1 MRLSKVNKKYKEKI
15 IYNEME
21 IDLSQ
26 NGIHVLFGESGS
38 GKSTLINILLG
49 VDKNV
54 DGNYEV
60 DGEVLSQDQIDKFRQ
75 QNIGYMAQSNGII
88 DQFTVYQNIKL
99 YDEAIAD
106 DEITKILQLLEI
118 DKLALELGKN
128 LSGGQRQRVRL
139 ARSLIRD
146 KKVIVMDE
154 PTNNLDDKNVQV
166 ILNILAKLSSDKTLI
181 IATHDARVINQAN
194 FVHKIENQKIVTET
208 KISNTENVQ
217 YTSNTTTD
225 FKPFNYAV
233 QTMRSLFS
241 VKFIPII
248 LMLFGVLGLSFFLSG
263 LNKEKALYEDHL
275 LNLQPGIIF
284 VNEDSRLNSEGVYVG
299 DEQSLMSSSQ
309 LDQLRNLDYV
319 NNVYVRETALTKS
332 KNMQK
337 YIISADKVS
346 NDETVKMYLEKVESI
361 DSSRYSSSE
370 NEVYY
375 YFYEALP
382 YEMFSNGITS
392 LEESYVDI
400 IDGDYPQ
407 DNTNQ
412 ILIPQSLTMSD
423 SNLVVGSELKYNS
436 ETYEISGIYD
446 DIKYMQLANDNPLT
460 FDSYS
465 AKVQNKVYY
474 AFSDKAV
481 PTKKQLAKYY
491 AENQSAFTNSGINN
505 LEQYTSAY
513 QDGITQVIIDYD
525 PNQDES
531 VYQEITELGLD
542 QDSRY
547 TMYLEHEGDFM
558 QIRNKKIISL
568 VVLFIVFLVFFGLIY
583 KYRFAFRLEEF
594 NILFDNGLLPI
605 QIIKLL
611 TYESIMD
618 TLIVGVGLSLLII
631 LINLISPILGLGGL
645 MVSVLDITITII
657 FVLVSIILINIFNFK
672 FSLKKRG
679 K

>member
-1 MRLSKVNKKYKEKI
+1 MRLSKVNKKYKEKT
-15 IYNEME
+15 IYSEME

-54 DGNYEV
+54 EGNYEV
-60 DGEVLSQDQIDKFRQ
+60 DGKILNQDQIDKFRQ

-106 DEITKILQLLEI
+106 EEIDKILKLLEI

-194 FVHKIENQKIVTET
+194 FVHKIDNQKIVTET
-208 KISNTENVQ
+208 KVSSTENVQ

-248 LMLFGVLGLSFFLSG
+248 LMLFGVLALSFFLSG

-309 LDQLRNLDYV
+309 LNQLRQLDYV
-319 NNVYVRETALTKS
+319 NNVYVRETALTES

-337 YIISADKVS
+337 YIASADKII
-346 NDETVKMYLEKVESI
+346 NDQTVKMYLEKVESI

-375 YFYEALP
+375 YLYEALP
-382 YEMFSNGITS
+382 YDMFSNQITS

-400 IDGDYPQ
+400 VEGDYPL

-412 ILIPQSLTMSD
+412 ILIPKSLTMSD
-423 SNLVVGSELKYNS
+423 PNLAVGNELEYNS
-436 ETYEISGIYD
+436 EMYEISGIYD

-481 PTKKQLAKYY
+481 PTKEQLRKYY
-491 AENQSAFTNSGINN
+491 KENQSAFTNSGINN
-505 LEQYTSAY
+505 LDQYSSAY

-531 VYQEITELGLD
+531 VYQEITELGLA

-547 TMYLEHEGDFM
+547 TMYLEHEGDFI

-594 NILFDNGLLPI
+594 NILFDNGLLPS

-618 TLIVGVGLSLLII
+618 TLIVSVGLSVLIVF
-631 LINLISPILGLGGL
+631 INLISPLIGLGGL
-645 MVSVLDITITII
+645 MVSALDITITII